1 VLVHSGRSRTFS
13 GFERRTTDVYSPSAL
28 LPKILNLISNS
39 LRPVRLFTFVRSAQ
53 IDMIL
58 GKHSSIDLGFS

>member
-1 VLVHSGRSRTFS
+1 MCIT
-13 GFERRTTDVYSPSAL
+13 AL
-28 LPKILNLISNS
+28 LPKILNL
-39 LRPVRLFTFVRSAQ
+39 LRNFLRLVELFTFVRSAQ